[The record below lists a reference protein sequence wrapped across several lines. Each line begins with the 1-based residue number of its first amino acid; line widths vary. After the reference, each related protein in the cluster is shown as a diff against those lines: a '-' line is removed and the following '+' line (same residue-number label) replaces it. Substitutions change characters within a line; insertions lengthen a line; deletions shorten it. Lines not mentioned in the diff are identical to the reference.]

1 MRNIL
6 TGNEGEVG
14 KEEEAEAESRLQTS
28 NSKLQR
34 NSKRQASNSDKARQP
49 NPCRAITRTCLRAEA
64 TARWAGTCLRSKA
77 ATARQARRLGRER
90 EQDLDVR

>member
-1 MRNIL
+1 MEDKKMRNIL

-49 NPCRAITRTCLRAEA
+49 NPCRAITRTCLR
-64 TARWAGTCLRSKA
+64 SKA

>member
-49 NPCRAITRTCLRAEA
+49 NPCRAITRTCLR
-64 TARWAGTCLRSKA
+64 SKA